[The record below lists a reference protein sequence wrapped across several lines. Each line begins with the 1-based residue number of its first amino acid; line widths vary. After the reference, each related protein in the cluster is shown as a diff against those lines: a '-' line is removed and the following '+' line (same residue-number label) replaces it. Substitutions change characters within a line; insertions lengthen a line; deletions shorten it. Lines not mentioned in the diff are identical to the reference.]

1 MLFKY
6 DWLNKLALYIVV
18 GVASM
23 FALTFLWNFAMPA
36 LGIGKLTVAQFTALF
51 IIFHSF
57 KAELVSFKSSKTKTQ
72 ETP

>member
-23 FALTFLWNFAMPA
+23 FALTLLWNFAMPA
-36 LGIGKLTVAQFTALF
+36 LGVGKLTVAQFTALF
-51 IIFHSF
+51 VIFHSL
-57 KAELVSFKSSKTKTQ
+57 KVELVRFKSSKPKIE
-72 ETP
+72 ETH

>member
-6 DWLNKLALYIVV
+6 DWLNKLVLYVIV
-18 GVASM
+18 GVVSM

-36 LGIGKLTVAQFTALF
+36 LGVSKLTVAQFTALF
-51 IIFHSF
+51 VIFHSLKF
-57 KAELVSFKSSKTKTQ
+57 ELVSFKSSKPKTE